1 LCFYIAIDFLRLSYY
16 NVVDFA
22 AYMWYYI
29 YIYSVAFNRL
39 SYRRNPQE
47 DTA

>member
-1 LCFYIAIDFLRLSYY
+1 MSYY